1 MICILSGGTGT
12 PKLLEGIDTPF
23 CVIVNTAED
32 VYVSGLYVSPDLD
45 TVVYTLAGLIDAT
58 KWYGQKADTYSCYD
72 MMASLGYEELLKI
85 GDKDRGLKLYRTVMM
100 NEGMTLSEV
109 TERVLKS
116 LNISVPV
123 FPMSDDSVTTRIY
136 TDTEVLAFHEFWV
149 QKRAKVTVK
158 NVVFEGIE
166 KADPVQKALNHM
178 EQSEFV
184 LIGPSNPV
192 TSIGPIINMG
202 KYRKVLKKK
211 LVVGISPMVGEA
223 PFSGPT
229 GVLMRG
235 LHYKTNCVGVAE
247 MYKDFLDIFFI
258 HKKDIG
264 YKKELEDM
272 GITVYVQDILL
283 DSLEKKKKLIQF
295 VERVTC

>member
-45 TVVYTLAGLIDAT
+45 TVVYTLAGLIDDT
-58 KWYGQKADTYSCYD
+58 KWYGQKEDTYSCYD
-72 MMASLGYEELLKI
+72 MMVSLGYKELLKI

-100 NEGMTLSEV
+100 NEGMKLSEV

-123 FPMSDDSVTTRIY
+123 FPMSDDRVTTRIY

-166 KADPVQKALNHM
+166 RADPVQKALNHM

-192 TSIGPIINMG
+192 TSIGPIINMR
-202 KYRKVLKKK
+202 KYRKSLKKK
-211 LVVGISPMVGEA
+211 TVVGISPMVGEA

-258 HKKDIG
+258 HKTDIK

-283 DSLEKKKKLIQF
+283 DSLGKKKKLIQF
-295 VERVTC
+295 VESVTC